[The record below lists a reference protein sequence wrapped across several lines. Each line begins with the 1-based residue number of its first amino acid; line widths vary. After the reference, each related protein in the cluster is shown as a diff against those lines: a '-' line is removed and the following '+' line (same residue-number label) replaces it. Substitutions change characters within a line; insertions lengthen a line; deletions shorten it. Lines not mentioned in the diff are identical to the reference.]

1 MVTRRTRATRWL
13 YRAIP
18 PILALSLL
26 YFLRSSPRIP
36 FHSPLPLPSSISSLD
51 ASVSPHNF
59 TWAPT
64 QSDPTRRIPPYLHYV
79 FGLSQDSPFSFIHFL
94 CLSSGL
100 KVLNPEVLFFH
111 HHFEPTGG
119 FWWEEFR
126 RILVLHNERRTAT
139 HRTRLE
145 MIRQRDVTQVF
156 GNPIDHYAHK
166 ADVIRLE
173 VLRDYG
179 GVYSDMDVL
188 ILRGTRLQSPE
199 SPSLISP
206 FVLDL
211 APLYVH
217 DAVMAMESQPDL
229 DPSREPSGLCNAVI
243 LSKPFSSFIGSSSFP
258 APFRLCS

>member
-1 MVTRRTRATRWL
+1 M
-13 YRAIP
+13 
-18 PILALSLL
+18 
-26 YFLRSSPRIP
+26 
-36 FHSPLPLPSSISSLD
+36 
-51 ASVSPHNF
+51 
-59 TWAPT
+59 
-64 QSDPTRRIPPYLHYV
+64 
-79 FGLSQDSPFSFIHFL
+79 
-94 CLSSGL
+94 
-100 KVLNPEVLFFH
+100 
-111 HHFEPTGG
+111 
-119 FWWEEFR
+119 
-126 RILVLHNERRTAT
+126 LHNERRTDT
-139 HRTRLE
+139 RRTRLE

-199 SPSLISP
+199 APSLIYL

-243 LSKPFSSFIGSSSFP
+243 LSKPFSSFVGSSSFP
-258 APFRLCS
+258 APFRL